1 MAIWHF
7 WEPEETVGSAW
18 HGAVRRF
25 DAEPV
30 HEEAAVSFEQMRPS
44 IGVIFRAA
52 GGAQG
57 AEIVAT
63 AARVSHHRL
72 SFWRR
77 LGHDVDHV
85 TEASYD
91 GVRLALPARIAL
103 FPTTA
108 LNRDAYLWLA
118 AIAAHIVIP
127 ERLPRNPLARDL
139 ARLRLLAEAE
149 WRALQALPGLAGRRE
164 RLGEAL
170 LALRRVP
177 KLPADEAGIE
187 ARLRELLKGLPPQS
201 TAEAV
206 PQARDDYQPFRPVV
220 FWPRIEVP
228 LASVAGADDGDEPQA
243 GTGAA
248 EGSDKAIRAER
259 RPGEQA
265 DRKDPMILNRFE
277 SILSWAEFLNINRRV
292 EDEDEGTAKKAAED
306 LDNITLAK
314 NSKAAATKLKF
325 HLDLSP
331 KDVDTARLIG
341 ETTLPEWDWK
351 RGAYLPDHVRV
362 FESLADSADA
372 GVFERPRARRRIAAV
387 KRQFEALRP
396 RRRVVRRQTDGFDLD
411 LDEVVRSAADLKA
424 CGHGSDRL
432 YAAIRDD
439 ERDLAVSV
447 LVDVS
452 RSTESAVGGRQ
463 VIEIAREALVALTE
477 GLDACGDAVSVHAFS
492 SLRRERVMID
502 VVKDFAE
509 PIGAT
514 VRGRIAGLTP
524 KHYTRLGAAIRHVSR
539 HLEQRAA
546 SRRLLVVL
554 TDGKPNDLDHYE
566 GRHGSEDT
574 RRAVTEARRKGQAVF
589 AITVDAKARDYLP
602 HLFGRNGY
610 AVVADPD
617 RLVEALPEIYRHVVA

>member
-30 HEEAAVSFEQMRPS
+30 HEEAAVGFEAMRAT

-52 GGAQG
+52 GGPAEV
-57 AEIVAT
+57 EIVAT
-63 AARVSHHRL
+63 APRVSHHRL

-85 TEASYD
+85 TEAAFD
-91 GVRLALPARIAL
+91 GTRLAVPARIAL
-103 FPTTA
+103 FPAAA

-118 AIAAHIVIP
+118 AVAAHVTVP
-127 ERLPRNPLARDL
+127 ARLPRDPLARDRT
-139 ARLRLLAEAE
+139 RLRLLAEAE
-149 WRALQALPGLAGRRE
+149 WRALNALPGLAGRRE

-170 LALRRVP
+170 LALRRP
-177 KLPADEAGIE
+177 PPLPPAEATIE
-187 ARLRELLKGLPPQS
+187 AELRELLRGLPRGAGGA
-201 TAEAV
+201 AEPA
-206 PQARDDYQPFRPVV
+206 AADDYQPFRPVV
-220 FWPRIEVP
+220 FWPRIEV
-228 LASVAGADDGDEPQA
+228 AMTSIAGADDGEDAQA

-259 RPGEQA
+259 RAGEQA
-265 DRKDPMILNRFE
+265 DRKDPLILNRFE
-277 SILSWAEFLNINRRV
+277 SILSWAEFLNINRRI

-314 NSKAAATKLKF
+314 NSKSAATKLKF

-331 KDVDTARLIG
+331 KDVDTARLVG

-351 RGAYLPDHVRV
+351 RAAYLPDHVRV
-362 FESLADSADA
+362 FESLAETGDA
-372 GVFERPRARRRIAAV
+372 GVFDRPRARRRIAAV

-396 RRRVVRRQTDGFDLD
+396 RRRIVRRQVDGFDLD
-411 LDEVVRSAADLKA
+411 LDEVVRAAADLRA
-424 CGHGSDRL
+424 RGQGSDRL

-439 ERDLAVSV
+439 ERDLAVAV

-452 RSTESAVGGRQ
+452 RSTESAVGSRQ

-477 GLDACGDAVSVHAFS
+477 GLDACGDAVAVHAFS

-502 VVKDFAE
+502 IVKDFAE

-514 VRGRIAGLTP
+514 VRGRVAGLTP

-566 GRHGSEDT
+566 GRHGAEDT
-574 RRAVTEARRKGQAVF
+574 RKAVTEARRKGQAVF